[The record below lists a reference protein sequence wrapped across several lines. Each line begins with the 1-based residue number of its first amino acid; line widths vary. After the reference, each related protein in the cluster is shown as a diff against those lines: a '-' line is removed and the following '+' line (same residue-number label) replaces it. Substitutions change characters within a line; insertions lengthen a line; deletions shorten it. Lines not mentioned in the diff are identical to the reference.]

1 MLPTEQAIELAK
13 QAAEAP
19 INNLIVVVAIFALGI
34 LALAIFVFWKSSGFL
49 ARFFNVMTENIQKL
63 TTLEQQNSQQS
74 KNILDGLTS
83 NTAEMSKQTNVI
95 EGLSR
100 DTRSYQTLVSD
111 TLSGVGDE
119 VKNATKRTIANTE
132 AIARLAESVETNNSE
147 IRKSI
152 DELTEQIKRL
162 SEKDECTDLVIKWA
176 QLKDELI
183 AAMQQ
188 PTPAVATHTVTVD
201 VAPPELKNVA

>member
-13 QAAEAP
+13 EAVNAP
-19 INNLIVVVAIFALGI
+19 INNLIAVVAIGALGI

-49 ARFFNVMTENIQKL
+49 ARFFSVMTENIQKL
-63 TTLEQQNSQQS
+63 TTLEQQNSEQS
-74 KNILDGLTS
+74 KRMLEGLAH
-83 NTAEMSKQTNVI
+83 NTTEMTKQTTVI

-119 VKNATKRTIANTE
+119 VKNSTKRTIANTE

>member
-1 MLPTEQAIELAK
+1 MPIEQTEKFITETLQ
-13 QAAEAP
+13 AP
-19 INNLIVVVAIFALGI
+19 INNMALFLAG
-34 LALAIFVFWKSSGFL
+34 LALVIVILVIVLLWKAAPFL
-49 ARFFNVMTENIQKL
+49 TNFLNVMMANIQKL
-63 TTLEQQNSQQS
+63 TALEQQNSEQS
-74 KNILDGLTS
+74 KNILDGLTK
-83 NTAEMSKQTNVI
+83 NTTEMTKQTNVI

-119 VKNATKRTIANTE
+119 VKNATKRTVENSE
-132 AIARLAESVETNNSE
+132 AIARLTESVETNNSE

-162 SEKDECTDLVIKWA
+162 SEEDECVDLTVKWA
-176 QLKDELI
+176 QFKDELI

-188 PTPAVATHTVTVD
+188 PVNAVATHTMSVD
-201 VAPPELKNVA
+201 VAPVENKAAA